1 MALILSIAKSLEVP
15 DELLE
20 KYPDLIPPLDE
31 TIENQIESLVDQ
43 YLENKIQ
50 VKIIVKDRTQNPS
63 QVRYQRNRSNGTE

>member
-43 YLENKIQ
+43 
-50 VKIIVKDRTQNPS
+50 
-63 QVRYQRNRSNGTE
+63 